1 MISIKITGLI
11 NMHTLKLLND
21 AVAKRDKFWNDNQLN
36 GKLNSERI
44 FAGLQQIYAGITETQ
59 LQNYIANVF
68 NYQGDILA
76 F

>member
-21 AVAKRDKFWNDNQLN
+21 SVLKRDKFWNDNQLN
-36 GKLNSERI
+36 GKINSERI
-44 FAGLQQIYAGITETQ
+44 FAGLQKIYAGITETQ

-68 NYQGDILA
+68 NYQGDI
-76 F
+76 